1 MDLKDMALQYHEQL
15 LGSKDG
21 MEYYRTF
28 DLSDA
33 TIEEF
38 KLGWVQEP
46 LLPRH
51 SSIVESA
58 VVPYWSV
65 GERVMAIRH
74 DPFLYD
80 EVGNYDSGWV
90 ASAYPLSDTNKHLF
104 NVRHALAGLRTPET
118 FLVSDVL
125 SALHLRQ
132 RHRRVVAVP
141 GYQNWHW
148 PWTELFLSADLVMV
162 MSENESDAGDDLLQ
176 KFKRRQI
183 NVRTVLLSSGD
194 RAHYHLSGTG
204 TVEQM
209 LERFGGI

>member
-1 MDLKDMALQYHEQL
+1 MEPREMALAYHEQL
-15 LGSKDG
+15 KASKEG
-21 MEYYRTF
+21 REYYGNF

-33 TIEEF
+33 TIDEF

-46 LLPRH
+46 LLPQH
-51 SSIVESA
+51 SSLVLSP

-65 GERVMAIRH
+65 GDRLMALRH

-90 ASAYPLSDTNKHLF
+90 VSTYPLGDTNKHLF

-132 RHRRVVAVP
+132 QRRRVVAVP

-162 MSENESDAGDDLLQ
+162 MSENESDAGEDLLQ

-183 NVRTVLLSSGD
+183 NVRTVTLPAGD
-194 RAHYHLSGTG
+194 RAHYHLSHGG
-204 TVEQM
+204 SVDELLEQ
-209 LERFGGI
+209 FGGI